1 MQNIS
6 ISDEFT
12 KSVSKEDFVQ
22 HFKDNGYDWSD
33 TDIIGFWTMKN
44 PTPPP
49 VAAEKPAKPE
59 KPVK

>member
-44 PTPPP
+44 PTP
-49 VAAEKPAKPE
+49 VTTEKPKKA
-59 KPVK
+59 VKSETTE